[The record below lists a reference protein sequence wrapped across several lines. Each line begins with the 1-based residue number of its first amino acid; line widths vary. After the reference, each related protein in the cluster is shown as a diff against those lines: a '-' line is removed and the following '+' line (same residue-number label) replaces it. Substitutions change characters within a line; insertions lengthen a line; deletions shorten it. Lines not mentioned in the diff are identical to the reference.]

1 MADRRGATERRQ
13 ADSPLASRRR
23 ALTYMVVTTVGG
35 MATVAACSTSG
46 GEPEADSHFRGN
58 DGGVEV
64 APLSPEDLTPRLT
77 PNDKFYVQSYRET
90 PTEEARDPETWT
102 LTIDGLVSGRLEL
115 TLADILAL
123 PAVERQFTLE
133 CIGNPVGGQ
142 LIGNAVWV
150 GTPLRP
156 LLERAEIKSWAKR
169 VAFHGLDD
177 YVTSIP
183 IEQAL
188 APGVLLAYRMNGEP
202 LPARSWRAAPT
213 AEPRL
218 LRSEVPEMAPADRG
232 HRARR
237 PPRHVGTGRAG
248 RMRPPSPSTP
258 ALTNRSPVRS
268 CRQRRSTS
276 PAWPSAVSPV

>member
-1 MADRRGATERRQ
+1 MAHNTCKNHSFPPGSNQ
-13 ADSPLASRRR
+13 SPLAGSP
-23 ALTYMVVTTVGG
+23 V
-35 MATVAACSTSG
+35 
-46 GEPEADSHFRGN
+46 PEK
-58 DGGVEV
+58 
-64 APLSPEDLTPRLT
+64 T
-77 PNDKFYVQSYRET
+77 
-90 PTEEARDPETWT
+90 
-102 LTIDGLVSGRLEL
+102 GLVSGRLEL

-202 LPARSWRAAPT
+202 LSREHGYPLRLVVPGWYGMASVKWPT
-213 AEPRL
+213 
-218 LRSEVPEMAPADRG
+218 
-232 HRARR
+232 
-237 PPRHVGTGRAG
+237 
-248 RMRPPSPSTP
+248 
-258 ALTNRSPVRS
+258 
-268 CRQRRSTS
+268 
-276 PAWPSAVSPV
+276 